1 VISEIECGR
10 RLPTV
15 RTFERLR
22 RGLGLEAPAHI
33 LTRPVEPAEAPERDL
48 VRLAACL
55 WACGGHIAISEL
67 AAALALPAG
76 PVREQ
81 LARVAPRL
89 AACGIALTEDTVEVR
104 LAALAAAQPAL
115 QALGRIT
122 SERRGAA
129 LSDEAVAILGYIGWH
144 REATRRQLE
153 ERRGESCETLLGRL
167 VDAGFLTVVRDSQG
181 DGAGRN

>member
-22 RGLGLEAPAHI
+22 RGLGLEATAHI

-76 PVREQ
+76 PVRE
-81 LARVAPRL
+81 
-89 AACGIALTEDTVEVR
+89 
-104 LAALAAAQPAL
+104 
-115 QALGRIT
+115 
-122 SERRGAA
+122 
-129 LSDEAVAILGYIGWH
+129 
-144 REATRRQLE
+144 
-153 ERRGESCETLLGRL
+153 
-167 VDAGFLTVVRDSQG
+167 
-181 DGAGRN
+181 